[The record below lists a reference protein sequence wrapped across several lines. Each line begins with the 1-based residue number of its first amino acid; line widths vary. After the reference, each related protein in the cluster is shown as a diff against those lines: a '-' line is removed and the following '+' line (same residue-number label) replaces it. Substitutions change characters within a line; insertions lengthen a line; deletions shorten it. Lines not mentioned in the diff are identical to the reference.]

1 MSNISAVHIIPDRNQ
16 IQLYKKIAAESF
28 KPRFQNWK
36 ISQNEKIWK
45 YISSDL
51 HISTRNNWEEIP
63 RKIDSNP
70 S

>member
-51 HISTRNNWEEIP
+51 HISTRSNWEEIP

>member
-36 ISQNEKIWK
+36 ISQNEKI
-45 YISSDL
+45 
-51 HISTRNNWEEIP
+51 
-63 RKIDSNP
+63 
-70 S
+70 